1 MKSRI
6 VSVDIFRAL
15 TMLLMIFVNDL
26 WTLHGIPGWLD
37 HTEAHQDGMGLA
49 DIVFPA
55 FLFIVGLSIPFA
67 VKARL
72 NNGDSRFKIL
82 IHIVKRSL
90 TLIVMGFFMVNLERM
105 SSAISPLFHTLWE
118 VFMIVAFILIWNQ
131 YDKEK
136 ISRRYTLLL
145 QITGVATLILLA
157 FLYVGGPPEDLQRMR
172 PHWWGILGLIGWAY
186 LLCSLVYLFSGGKTT
201 IIILAVVLFY
211 CLNTLEF
218 IPLKGIPH
226 LPFIVSA
233 SNHALIMS
241 GVLATR
247 LYLDTRDSKP
257 VRFLLLLWIAALFLF
272 AFGFA
277 LRPHWGISK
286 IRATPSWTSICAAIS
301 FSFFSIIFILSDL
314 SGKVKS
320 AGFIKPAGTNTLTC
334 YLIPGFVYP
343 VLLPLQQL
351 LPVELLT
358 GVAGIIKSVLFAF
371 LLVWITGLLEK
382 GGIKLKI

>member
-26 WTLHGIPGWLD
+26 WTLHGIPGWLE
-37 HTEAHQDGMGLA
+37 HTEAHEDGMGLA

-72 NNGDSRFKIL
+72 NSGDSRFKIL

-90 TLIVMGFFMVNLERM
+90 ALIVMGFFMVNLDSI
-105 SSAISPLFHTLWE
+105 SSGFSSLFRTLWE

-131 YDKEK
+131 YEKEK

-145 QITGVATLILLA
+145 QITGIATLILLA
-157 FLYVGGPPEDLQRMR
+157 VLYVGGSPEDLHWMR

-186 LLCSLVYLFSGGKTT
+186 LLCSLVYLFSGGRTT
-201 IIILAVVLFY
+201 FIILAVLIFY
-211 CLNTLEF
+211 GLNTLEF

-226 LPFIVSA
+226 FTFIVSS

-247 LYLDTRDSKP
+247 FYLDTRDSKP
-257 VRFLLLLWIAALFLF
+257 VRFLLMLWIAALFLF

-277 LRPHWGISK
+277 IRPQWGISK
-286 IRATPSWTSICAAIS
+286 ILATPSWTSICAAIS
-301 FSFFSIIFILSDL
+301 FSFFSIIFILTDL

-334 YLIPGFVYP
+334 YLIPGLVYP
-343 VLLPLQQL
+343 VLWPLQQL

-371 LLVWITGLLEK
+371 LIVWITGLLEK
-382 GGIKLKI
+382 AGVKLKI